1 MSRFLVAGVV
11 LAVCAGSAQADPMV
25 RFGMTFGVNR
35 NIPEAQEFGP
45 MLAVGAGSGRFSGE
59 LNYSYLSM
67 FDTVSRVH
75 RAGVAL
81 RMDIARYWRD
91 SRSSRAFYGELGAA
105 RRVGH
110 WSVNDMDPA
119 IDKSQSELQLAAGY
133 ELSSDGG
140 AWQLA
145 LRFGFAKRDPELGAS
160 CRGTGCMVAMPSSTG
175 LAESVMLEWTWL
187 LFRGY

>member
-11 LAVCAGSAQADPMV
+11 ILVCAGQAEAEPLV

-45 MLAVGAGSGRFSGE
+45 MLAVGANAGRFSGE

-67 FDTVSRVH
+67 FDDVSRVH

-81 RMDIARYWRD
+81 RMDIARYWGLHRQ
-91 SRSSRAFYGELGAA
+91 SRAFYGEVGAA
-105 RRVGH
+105 RRIGY
-110 WSVNDMDPA
+110 WSVNDIDPA
-119 IDKSQSELQLAAGY
+119 MDKSQSELQLAAGY
-133 ELSSDGG
+133 ELSGNGG

-145 LRFGFAKRDPELGAS
+145 LRFGFARRDPMLGES
-160 CRGTGCMVAMPSSTG
+160 CRGTGCMVAMPASTG
-175 LAESVMLEWTWL
+175 IAESVMLEWTWL